1 VIQILFS
8 LAAYAAIGWWFIR
21 PWLETKSLRTALSIL
36 LLPQLFRHVGISLLS
51 PEIVD
56 PGFPETMALQTAVGD
71 TLTAL
76 LAWAALIALRAG
88 WSRALLMVWIFNLVG
103 LSDMLHNLFNGV
115 RLQVAPQL
123 GSAWFGIAFVVPM
136 MLVIHLLIFA
146 FLLRDRAAGPQ
157 AAG

>member
-1 VIQILFS
+1 
-8 LAAYAAIGWWFIR
+8 
-21 PWLETKSLRTALSIL
+21 
-36 LLPQLFRHVGISLLS
+36 
-51 PEIVD
+51 
-56 PGFPETMALQTAVGD
+56 MALQTAVGD

-115 RLQVAPQL
+115 RLQVAPHL

-146 FLLRDRAAGPQ
+146 FLLRHRGAAGHRL
-157 AAG
+157 